1 MTYRCLQ
8 PEGHIFEAP
17 SPENSQRVGLLP
29 LCPECATVGLPDD
42 ESLVADHLQLSA

>member
-8 PEGHIFEAP
+8 PEGHIFDAP

-29 LCPECATVGLPDD
+29 LCPECATVGLPD
-42 ESLVADHLQLSA
+42 EGSEVGPLQLSA